1 MIAISFAVL
10 HPLYLS
16 ESNPHSMEAFAKK
29 KGKVGTRGGGQIIKE
44 NDESLIFYR
53 FVLFPKI
60 CDSQNP
66 SPVVKC
72 FKCLSFRNM
81 ILGANGLYFLTMAV
95 MGRSYAAFDIAM
107 FIISAISY
115 IGCFQF
121 MR

>member
-1 MIAISFAVL
+1 MV
-10 HPLYLS
+10 S
-16 ESNPHSMEAFAKK
+16 ESYNCIMEAFAKK
-29 KGKVGTRGGGQIIKE
+29 KGKVGTRGAGQIIKE

-53 FVLFPKI
+53 FHLI
-60 CDSQNP
+60 CLLINP
-66 SPVVKC
+66 LISNHPC
-72 FKCLSFRNM
+72 YLWIIRNM
-81 ILGANGLYFLTMAV
+81 ILGANGLYFLTMAI

>member
-1 MIAISFAVL
+1 
-10 HPLYLS
+10 
-16 ESNPHSMEAFAKK
+16 MEAFAKK

-44 NDESLIFYR
+44 NDESLVFY
-53 FVLFPKI
+53 
-60 CDSQNP
+60 
-66 SPVVKC
+66 
-72 FKCLSFRNM
+72 RNM

-95 MGRSYAAFDIAM
+95 MGRSYAAFDIGM

>member
-1 MIAISFAVL
+1 
-10 HPLYLS
+10 
-16 ESNPHSMEAFAKK
+16 MEAFAKK

-44 NDESLIFYR
+44 NDESLVFYR
-53 FVLFPKI
+53 FVLFSNI
-60 CDSQNP
+60 CAVQKHTSHGKAFN
-66 SPVVKC
+66 C
-72 FKCLSFRNM
+72 GSFRNM

-95 MGRSYAAFDIAM
+95 MGRSYAAFDIGM